1 MPSTRFVAL
10 SVSVAVGACIMSQPL
25 RAQSRQVQRTAC
37 RVSPTASWY
46 TQQRSFSDSAGATW
60 SDNALRQQL
69 LAAAGYDPAQDFRP
83 ELGVRFVGAA
93 RTKAGTTDSTHVAAA
108 RATLREMAGKR
119 QWPSRESV
127 GAAGVQAAWI
137 LSQGDS
143 ALAAVAIHRMMEAG
157 IGESSPAAVAVME
170 DANRV
175 RVGRGQL
182 YGTHFV
188 RNARGAPTL
197 YRLEDS
203 LHVDLRRDGAW
214 LPPLKVSA
222 CLAAEATRE

>member
-1 MPSTRFVAL
+1 MHSTRFAAWGVR
-10 SVSVAVGACIMSQPL
+10 VAVSAFILSQPL
-25 RAQSRQVQRTAC
+25 HAQRTAC
-37 RVSPTASWY
+37 QVSPTALWY

-60 SDNALRQQL
+60 SDNTLRLRL
-69 LAAAGYDPAQDFRP
+69 LAAAGYDPVQAFSP
-83 ELGVRFVGAA
+83 ELGVRFVGARA
-93 RTKAGTTDSTHVAAA
+93 IPGTQDSTRVADAMT
-108 RATLREMAGKR
+108 TLREMAGKR
-119 QWPSRESV
+119 QWPSRATV
-127 GAAGVQAAWI
+127 GAAGVQAAWM

-143 ALAAVAIHRMMEAG
+143 ALAAVAVHRMMEAG

-175 RVGRGQL
+175 RLGRGQL

-203 LHVDLRRDGAW
+203 PHVDLRRDGAW

-222 CLAAEATRE
+222 CLAAAATRN

>member
-1 MPSTRFVAL
+1 MPSTRFVAWGMC
-10 SVSVAVGACIMSQPL
+10 VAIGACMVSQPL
-25 RAQSRQVQRTAC
+25 HAQRTAC
-37 RVSPTASWY
+37 RVSPADSWY

-60 SDNALRQQL
+60 SDNALRERL
-69 LAAAGYDPAQDFRP
+69 LAAAGYDPAQAFSP
-83 ELGVRFVGAA
+83 ELGVRFVGA
-93 RTKAGTTDSTHVAAA
+93 GTASGTNDSSKVAEAL
-108 RATLREMAGKR
+108 ATLREMAGKR
-119 QWPSRESV
+119 QWPSRGMV
-127 GAAGVQAAWI
+127 GAAGVQAAWM

-222 CLAAEATRE
+222 CLAAEATRK